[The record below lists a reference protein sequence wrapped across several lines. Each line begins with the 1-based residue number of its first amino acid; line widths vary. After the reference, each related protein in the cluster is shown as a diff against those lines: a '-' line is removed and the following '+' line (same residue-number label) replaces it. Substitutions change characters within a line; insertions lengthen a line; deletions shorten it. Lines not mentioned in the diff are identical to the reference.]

1 MLYLNDVEKKVIKI
15 ITKALLQVIIDGYKF
30 LLEYL
35 GTFSTKISIKGFIFS
50 GTKATVEW
58 IWVAEK
64 AADWFEHGCFYGVLC
79 PSNVT
84 PRLSSSFLSFSVLK
98 MSFA

>member
-35 GTFSTKISIKGFIFS
+35 GTYSTKISRKG
-50 GTKATVEW
+50 GRLVRARLVLR
-58 IWVAEK
+58 
-64 AADWFEHGCFYGVLC
+64 CFM
-79 PSNVT
+79 
-84 PRLSSSFLSFSVLK
+84 SFLTSQH
-98 MSFA
+98 A